1 MAAHES
7 IRTVGPLVLGGL
19 LVFSPLI
26 EGGTTHLPVLI
37 VRLVLLAA
45 LTAWFLCS
53 MKSGWMTFHPS
64 PLYPALLVFSAWAG
78 VSVFRSP
85 YTAISLQWLTSI
97 LSYAAMFFLV
107 MHVVESTKH
116 VRFLVVVLLGM
127 GLLEAAIGIYQFAW
141 LDLPRATGTFFNAN
155 FFALYEATVFT
166 LAFGLLCFHSSPR
179 GSELPTPILWAGAG
193 TVALAFLWAQSRGAL
208 AAFVVGVAFVGL
220 YRYGRSFV
228 AILLLGLLAVA
239 IIPNPLQQR
248 VVAIGAQDPY
258 AYTRL
263 EIWKD
268 SLKRVVDHPWGV
280 GLGMYKYLS
289 FQYRF
294 PIEKAIAQ
302 YQKRAET
309 AHNEYLQMAVELGVV
324 GLLLFL
330 VGAGLAGKEI
340 GDSLSGPLEGWER
353 GAVAGL
359 AGGVLGIL
367 AHASVDSVFHEP
379 AIVLV
384 LVLSVGLIVVIKR
397 LKAPHAFVERRV
409 AWPYCPSRVA
419 LLLVLTTA
427 LALLAIRPAAA
438 WYAFEAGEREM
449 TSGRAGQA
457 LAWFQWAARIDPGT
471 SAYHDALGLAAFTL
485 YRQTG
490 DIERLRQTMES
501 LQLGL
506 ELNPLDAR
514 LAHRLGA
521 LCALVA
527 DQYKAGS
534 EQETLRKRAVE
545 YFKQAIELD
554 PYSPF
559 NYVEI
564 GKLHRSEGRAE
575 EAMAW
580 FRRATQFEPNFL
592 PARVM
597 LADLALDLGQRAIA
611 VLEYE
616 EILNIQARYQGR
628 DLTGVEQ
635 QFLEVRHDHLKRRLS
650 AGDKS

>member
-1 MAAHES
+1 
-7 IRTVGPLVLGGL
+7 
-19 LVFSPLI
+19 
-26 EGGTTHLPVLI
+26 
-37 VRLVLLAA
+37 
-45 LTAWFLCS
+45 
-53 MKSGWMTFHPS
+53 
-64 PLYPALLVFSAWAG
+64 
-78 VSVFRSP
+78 
-85 YTAISLQWLTSI
+85 
-97 LSYAAMFFLV
+97 
-107 MHVVESTKH
+107 
-116 VRFLVVVLLGM
+116 M

-179 GSELPTPILWAGAG
+179 GPVLPKPILLAGAG
-193 TVALAFLWAQSRGAL
+193 TVALAFFLAQSRGAL
-208 AAFVVGVAFVGL
+208 VAFVVGVAFVGL

-228 AILLLGLLAVA
+228 VILLLGLLAVA

-268 SLKRVVDHPWGV
+268 SLKRVVDHPWGA

-289 FQYRF
+289 FLYRF
-294 PIEKAIAQ
+294 PIEKAVVQ
-302 YQKRAET
+302 YQKRAES
-309 AHNEYLQMAVELGVV
+309 AHSEYLQMAVELGVV
-324 GLLLFL
+324 GLLIFL
-330 VGAGLAGKEI
+330 VGAGLVGKEI

-367 AHASVDSVFHEP
+367 AHAFVDSVFHEP

-397 LKAPHAFVERRV
+397 LKAPHALVERRV
-409 AWPYCPSRVA
+409 AWPYRPARVA
-419 LLLVLTTA
+419 LIL
-427 LALLAIRPAAA
+427 LLATVLAILTIRPAAA
-438 WYAFEAGEREM
+438 WYAFEVGEREM
-449 TSGRAGQA
+449 SSGRADRA
-457 LAWFQWAARIDPGT
+457 LDWFEWATRIDPGT
-471 SAYHDALGLAAFTL
+471 SGYHDALAFAAFTL
-485 YRQTG
+485 YRQSG
-490 DIERLRQTMES
+490 DMHRLRQTMES
-501 LQLGL
+501 LQVGL

-521 LCALVA
+521 LFVLMA
-527 DQYKAGS
+527 DRDTGGH
-534 EQETLRKRAVE
+534 EQGTLRARAVAH
-545 YFKQAIELD
+545 FQQAIQLD

-559 NYVEI
+559 NYFEI